1 MSSQLRNVGFTFG
14 RSQGMLCWAPFR
26 IAAMPEKSA
35 TNGTPSPVQGTVRT
49 VLFPDSAI
57 SGRLSYDL
65 PVKIDSKFTGEV
77 KASDLLVVGANA
89 HVEARIAARNLQ
101 LEGKLIGSVQ
111 VMGCF
116 EIMPGGHFK
125 GDVQAAELKV
135 HPGATFDGQG
145 KITGEL

>member
-1 MSSQLRNVGFTFG
+1 MAGKLVTDS
-14 RSQGMLCWAPFR
+14 AP
-26 IAAMPEKSA
+26 SL
-35 TNGTPSPVQGTVRT
+35 VQGTVRT

-57 SGRLSYDL
+57 SGRLNYDL
-65 PVKIDSKFTGEV
+65 PIKIDSKFTGEV

-116 EIMPGGHFK
+116 EIMPGGHFE
-125 GDVQAAELKV
+125 GDAQAAELKV

-145 KITGEL
+145 KITGKA

>member
-1 MSSQLRNVGFTFG
+1 
-14 RSQGMLCWAPFR
+14 
-26 IAAMPEKSA
+26 MPEKTA
-35 TNGTPSPVQGTVRT
+35 TDGSPPAVQGMVRT

-111 VMGCF
+111 VTGCF

-125 GDVQAAELKV
+125 GDAQAAELRV
-135 HPGATFDGQG
+135 HPGGSFDGQG
-145 KITGEL
+145 KITGKA

>member
-1 MSSQLRNVGFTFG
+1 M
-14 RSQGMLCWAPFR
+14 A
-26 IAAMPEKSA
+26 EKSA
-35 TNGTPSPVQGTVRT
+35 TSETPTLVQAAVRT

-57 SGRLSYDL
+57 SGKLSYDL

-89 HVEARIAARNLQ
+89 HVEARVAARNLQ

-111 VMGCF
+111 VIGCF

-125 GDVQAAELKV
+125 GDAKAAELKV
-135 HPGATFDGQG
+135 HSGATFDGEG
-145 KITGEL
+145 KITGEARELFTGPDRSSE